1 MVRHTLSYLPEKTTF
16 VFTRRTEV
24 RLGGCDIDI

>member
-1 MVRHTLSYLPEKTTF
+1 MTLLTYLPEKTTF